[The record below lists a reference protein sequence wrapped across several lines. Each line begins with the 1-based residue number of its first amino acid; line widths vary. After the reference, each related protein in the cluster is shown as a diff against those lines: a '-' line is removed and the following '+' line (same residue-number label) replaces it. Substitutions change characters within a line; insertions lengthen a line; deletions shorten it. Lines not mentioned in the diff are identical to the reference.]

1 MITQQDLQ
9 EVIAELNGKR
19 NITPSECVNLAAY
32 YTIHNQMFG
41 SPAPEIPNDYFSAKS
56 QADVLY
62 DSGSEFSNAIQGRPL
77 DEVFEI
83 LDELMTILKELN
95 TSSGKLYR
103 KVIQELNNL

>member
-1 MITQQDLQ
+1 MITEHDLQ

-32 YTIHNQMFG
+32 YIIQNQLFG
-41 SPAPEIPNDYFSAKS
+41 SPAPDIPQNYFSAKS

-62 DSGSEFSNAIQGRPL
+62 DSGSEFSNAIQGKNL
-77 DEVFEI
+77 DDVFEI
-83 LDELMTILKELN
+83 LDELMNILKELN

>member
-1 MITQQDLQ
+1 MITEHDLQ

-32 YTIHNQMFG
+32 YTIQNQLFG
-41 SPAPEIPNDYFSAKS
+41 SPAEIPQSYFSARS

-62 DSGSEFSNAIQGRPL
+62 DSGSEFSKAIQGKNL

-83 LDELMTILKELN
+83 LDELMNILKELN

>member
-1 MITQQDLQ
+1 MITENDLR
-9 EVIAELNGKR
+9 EAIAECEGMRKP
-19 NITPSECVNLAAY
+19 TSETCIKLAAY
-32 YTIHNQMFG
+32 YTILNEKIG
-41 SPAPEIPNDYFSAKS
+41 KPADLPQNYFSAQS
-56 QADVLY
+56 RADAFY
-62 DSGSEFSNAIQGRPL
+62 DSGSEFSNAIQGKNL

>member
-1 MITQQDLQ
+1 MITEYDLQ

-19 NITPSECVNLAAY
+19 NITPGECVNLAAY
-32 YTIHNQMFG
+32 YIIQNQLFG
-41 SPAPEIPNDYFSAKS
+41 SPAPDIPRDYFSAQS

-62 DSGSEFSNAIQGRPL
+62 DSGTEFSNAIQGKPI
-77 DEVFEI
+77 DDVFEI

-103 KVIQELNNL
+103 KVISELNNI